1 MKLRA
6 VMSDES
12 LTSQHRNISNK
23 HLNAK
28 ISLMTSTNCR
38 VTNDFINQPGP
49 RRSLILCIADP
60 LVIVCSRAASY
71 QEKNNTIRIRQEL
84 IS

>member
-1 MKLRA
+1 MKQRA
-6 VMSDES
+6 VLRDKI
-12 LTSQHRNISNK
+12 LTSQYRNISNK

-28 ISLMTSTNCR
+28 ISLTTSSNCR